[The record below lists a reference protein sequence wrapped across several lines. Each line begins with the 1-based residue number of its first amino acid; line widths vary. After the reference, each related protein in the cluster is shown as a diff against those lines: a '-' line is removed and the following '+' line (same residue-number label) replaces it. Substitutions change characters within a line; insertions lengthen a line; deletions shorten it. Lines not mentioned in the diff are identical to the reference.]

1 VQDDIEMITAIMPLP
16 EHVRS
21 LVICIVGAPVWI
33 HTVQGAV
40 DDLRSLNF
48 VHTESLFFSKTAFP
62 LRGRIERFGVDEAA
76 QIRGVD
82 DAGGADLSDAHN
94 AHRPRAAKPA
104 K

>member
-16 EHVRS
+16 EHVHS

-48 VHTESLFFSKTAFP
+48 VHTESLFFSPKPRSPYAGASSLRHQRHP
-62 LRGRIERFGVDEAA
+62 LRDLRCLIYAEALERCA
-76 QIRGVD
+76 
-82 DAGGADLSDAHN
+82 
-94 AHRPRAAKPA
+94 
-104 K
+104 